1 MSKNWRYEAAK
12 ATKDATHKLYTEAF
26 TVTSSMEGD
35 KKVDKYNCIEDICE
49 RLMLD
54 ANYSKEQGSDE
65 YYSDERYLDI
75 LFHALSTTHGKLWKK
90 SGSSIKDGASL
101 AQAVMEDK
109 VRLSAMKVA
118 FVERVVCN
126 PLTIF
131 NQKFDGVS
139 ATNHFRY
146 VVDATH
152 I

>member
-1 MSKNWRYEAAK
+1 MSVVKASKFLSKNWRYGAAK

-35 KKVDKYNCIEDICE
+35 KKIDKYNCIEAICE
-49 RLMLD
+49 RLMND

-65 YYSDERYLDI
+65 FYSDERYLDI

-109 VRLSAMKVA
+109 VRISAMKVA
-118 FVERVVCN
+118 FVERVVRNYLLILKQIC
-126 PLTIF
+126 
-131 NQKFDGVS
+131 D
-139 ATNHFRY
+139 Y
-146 VVDATH
+146 VML
-152 I
+152 